1 VQSSCMKVQSAAEA
15 ATDAAKHTRVATF
28 VMVLLIGR
36 FGGPSRMSLSVF
48 GQCFWGQSTLK
59 GSIFFFNFGYATETR
74 CYFLWIVASDN
85 HAKLAS

>member
-15 ATDAAKHTRVATF
+15 ARDAAKHTRVGTF

-36 FGGPSRMSLSVF
+36 FGGRMSFVL
-48 GQCFWGQSTLK
+48 TAYLARPLK
-59 GSIFFFNFGYATETR
+59 GSIFFFNFWKR
-74 CYFLWIVASDN
+74 CFFLSIIASDN